1 MIMRL
6 KDGKSKVFTLS
17 YDDGVVQDI
26 RLMQLMDQYGV
37 KGTFNI
43 NSGCYLAEDAQRER
57 YYGRMKR
64 SEALQTFRG
73 CNHEIAAHGYYHMF
87 LTQVRPEDRIREVWE
102 DRKALEE
109 DYGVIVRGMAYA
121 NGAYNDEVISALRMC
136 GICYSRTTVS
146 TCKYTFPENWL
157 ALHPTC
163 HHNNPKLMELAD
175 KFVNGVNNERIYC
188 KMFYVWGHSYE
199 FDDDDNWQVM
209 EALLKFTGGR
219 DDIWYATNIEIYDY
233 VKAYQSL
240 IVSLDGRT
248 VTNPTATDVWF
259 SDRKQTYCVRGGQT
273 IHIENV

>member
-1 MIMRL
+1 MKQMER
-6 KDGKSKVFTLS
+6 VTFTNMCMVRHGDRVL
-17 YDDGVVQDI
+17 VQDRKNPDWPGI
-26 RLMQLMDQYGV
+26 
-37 KGTFNI
+37 TFPGGHVEPGE
-43 NSGCYLAEDAQRER
+43 SFT
-57 YYGRMKR
+57 
-64 SEALQTFRG
+64 EA
-73 CNHEIAAHGYYHMF
+73 
-87 LTQVRPEDRIREVWE
+87 VIREVWE

-199 FDDDDNWQVM
+199 FDNDDNWSVM

-273 IHIENV
+273 VRI